1 MEVALLNHP
10 IVASLL
16 TRLRDKNTSSVEFR
30 IIVRQ
35 LTIFLGVDATK
46 DLACREKMIETPVA
60 EFRGVEMDASIA
72 IVPVLRAGLGMAE
85 PLFELIPQAEVRHLG
100 LFRDEVTLQPVTY
113 YQKLGDKPADVC
125 LLVDPMLATGGTA
138 IAAIDILKKWGATDI
153 RFLAILA
160 APEGIAA
167 VEAAHPDVKICLGA
181 LDERL
186 NEQGYIVPG
195 LGDAGD
201 RQYNTL

>member
-16 TRLRDKNTSSVEFR
+16 TRLRDKNTSTVEFR
-30 IIVRQ
+30 NIVRQ
-35 LTIFLGVDATK
+35 LTIFLGIEATQ
-46 DLACREKMIETPVA
+46 DIATREHVIETPMA
-60 EFRGVEMDASIA
+60 EFRGSELTPTLA

-85 PLFELIPQAEVRHLG
+85 PLFELIPQAKVRHLG
-100 LFRDEVTLQPVTY
+100 LFRDEETLKPVTY
-113 YQKLGDKPADVC
+113 YEKLGNEPADIC

-153 RFLAILA
+153 RFLALLA
-160 APEGIAA
+160 APEGVAA
-167 VEAAHPDVKICLGA
+167 VEATHPDVKIYLGA

-186 NEQGYIVPG
+186 NEHGYIVPG

>member
-1 MEVALLNHP
+1 MEVALLEHP

-16 TRLRDKNTSSVEFR
+16 TRLRNKNTSTVEFR
-30 IIVRQ
+30 NIVRQ

-46 DLACREKMIETPVA
+46 DVTTRELTIETPVA
-60 EFRGVEMDASIA
+60 EFKGVELAPTLA

-85 PLFELIPQAEVRHLG
+85 PLFEIIPEAKVRHLG
-100 LFRDEVTLQPVTY
+100 LFRDEETLQPVTY
-113 YQKLGDKPADVC
+113 YEKLGNTPADIC

-138 IAAIDILKKWGATDI
+138 VAAIDILKKWGATDI

-167 VEAAHPDVKICLGA
+167 VEKAHPDVKIYLAA
-181 LDERL
+181 LDDHL
-186 NEQGYIVPG
+186 NDNGYIVPG

>member
-16 TRLRDKNTSSVEFR
+16 TRLRDKNTSTVEFR
-30 IIVRQ
+30 NIVRQ

-46 DLACREKMIETPVA
+46 DVATHERVVETPVA
-60 EFRGVEMDASIA
+60 EFSGVTLTPSIA

-85 PLFELIPQAEVRHLG
+85 PLFEIIPEAKVRHLG
-100 LFRDEVTLQPVTY
+100 LFRDEETLQPVTY
-113 YQKLGDKPADVC
+113 YEKLGNTPSDIC

-167 VEAAHPDVKICLGA
+167 VEAAHPDIKIYLAA
-181 LDERL
+181 LDDCL
-186 NEQGYIVPG
+186 NDKGYIVPG